1 MNDDKTNDDKTHL
14 FDNPRNV
21 TRAIRTL
28 YAFCA
33 IAFAADFVVH
43 RHVDHPWEALPG
55 FYAVYGL
62 VACVVLVL
70 AAKELRKAVMR
81 GEDHYDD

>member
-1 MNDDKTNDDKTHL
+1 MNDKKTHL
-14 FDNPRNV
+14 FDNPKNV
-21 TRAIRTL
+21 KRAIRAL
-28 YAFCA
+28 YAVCA
-33 IAFAADFVVH
+33 IVFAADFVVH
-43 RHVDHPWEALPG
+43 RHIDHPWETLPG

-62 VACVVLVL
+62 VACVILVL